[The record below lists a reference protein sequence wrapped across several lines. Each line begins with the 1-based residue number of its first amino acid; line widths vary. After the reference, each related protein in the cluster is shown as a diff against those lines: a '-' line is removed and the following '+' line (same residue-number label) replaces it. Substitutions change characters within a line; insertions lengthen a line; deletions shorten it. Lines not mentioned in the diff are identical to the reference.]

1 MTSRERPATSEGLNK
16 MPTRAERSE
25 TFLKRGAEALSLRK
39 SGLTLEQIGEAMGI
53 SRSRA
58 NQILRTY
65 AERMA
70 DKKESPDVT

>member
-1 MTSRERPATSEGLNK
+1 

-25 TFLKRGAEALSLRK
+25 SFLKRGAEAAALREA
-39 SGLTLEQIGEAMGI
+39 GFTLEQIGEKMGI

-65 AERMA
+65 TERMRIVEQA
-70 DKKESPDVT
+70 NAIHDD